1 MNYDFSIIYFI
12 NILRKYRINLIIFI
26 ILGSLAGFIKS
37 YLTPTVYRA
46 QVLSF
51 LPEKKI
57 SNYLSLN
64 SFNGRVLDLN
74 LGSFSAYMALTIITS
89 HRMREDI
96 EKHFDL
102 RNKPDFKLIDIIA
115 YNVLP
120 LTTDVKGTDPELV
133 KDIANYCISN
143 VDRINA
149 ELNLSPEKPL
159 LKVIDYAE
167 SGTPISNNKAKGVVS
182 GALFALISGM
192 CIFILR
198 ECFDKLYRKKK
209 DIRGA

>member
-1 MNYDFSIIYFI
+1 MNHDFGVVYFI
-12 NILRKYRINLIIFI
+12 NILRNYRINLIIFI
-26 ILGSLAGFIKS
+26 ILGSLVGFIKS
-37 YLTPTVYRA
+37 YFTPTIYRA

-51 LPEKKI
+51 LPREKI
-57 SNYLSLN
+57 SNYLSHR
-64 SFNGRVLDLN
+64 SFNGMVLDLN
-74 LGSFSAYMALTIITS
+74 SGSFSALTALSIITS
-89 HRMREDI
+89 RRMREDI
-96 EKHFDL
+96 NEHFDL
-102 RNKPDFKLIDIIA
+102 INKPDFELIDIIA
-115 YNVLP
+115 YNVVP
-120 LTTDVKGTDPELV
+120 LLTEVKGTDPKLV
-133 KDIANYCISN
+133 KDIANYCVSN

-159 LKVIDYAE
+159 LKVIDCAE

-198 ECFDKLYRKKK
+198 ECFDKLYRKKR